1 MQKELDKLKE
11 KFQEQQKA
19 NAEALA
25 EERQARKKAE
35 AEAAVTNEKKKQQEA
50 EAATQ
55 AAQKGTNKL
64 IQDSISLLNKQTVY
78 FKKNPV
84 VYNSNILDANR
95 WKYQLNNII
104 NGKIT
109 NPDEAAD
116 IISKYRQWFDGMK
129 TSAVEAGITGA
140 TAIDK
145 IKHAITKF
153 GSWNIMTFAITK
165 LKRGLVD
172 IVKNVKELDAAM
184 TELQKVTDETSTRY
198 ERFVKDAAASAKQ
211 LGTTLVGIVN
221 ATSTF
226 ARLGYNI
233 DDASEYAKIATVYKN
248 VGDSIESIDDA
259 ASSLVSTMKAF
270 KLESISDAWGIIDLF
285 NEVGNSFATTSGDI
299 GEAMKRSAS
308 ALYEAGNTI
317 EQSVGLYTAAQTI
330 VQDADIVGTALKTLS
345 MRLRGTKTDLEAAGL
360 DVDGLA
366 SSTSSLRGEILALA
380 NVDIM
385 KSATEFKSTYEMLQD
400 LSKVWDKLE
409 ETSRARVLE
418 LVAGKR
424 MASTVAAIINNFD
437 IAEEVA
443 GLNYSG
449 SALKENEKYL
459 ESINGRIDVLKA
471 SYEELSQTVLDSG
484 LVKAFVD
491 IGNAVV
497 NAFNWLFSAEI
508 SSDSPIGKLGNISK
522 SVYEIKDSITSLI
535 PSLDHVSKIK
545 LWGILPTIIP
555 AITAISNV
563 LSKGNDN
570 GYVQVKREGTS
581 LRLAG
586 TDRWANEKEALSEK
600 DYLDFLGLGDYTK
613 AEKYLKKNKD
623 KFDGLFKD
631 ILTWKD
637 KIDED
642 GNKVVD
648 EKTGEVVKEFSPLFK
663 TDPQK
668 YQEKIKQFGAYA
680 DAADQIAHS
689 TEQAAEATD
698 MMGEAVVRD
707 TFKYK
712 AFTVA
717 AKAANVALST
727 LKSLAISFAIQLA
740 INAVVAFVDEL
751 KNGMS
756 NAVERVSDA
765 KSALESVDEKISDT
779 TKELEETQSRI
790 KDIQGL
796 GKLSITDASDL
807 RNLQLSNAQLL
818 VQLSLLEKEKELK
831 EAELN
836 AGKNAVWN
844 RFQNSRRDGY
854 YTSQGGQEKLT
865 QEEYVNYMRD
875 QLPKQYERIAA
886 LNQLASQRDLTAAE
900 KGELNL
906 LQSGIEK
913 AQTNLLE
920 IAENLKDIDSESS
933 NAVIAMI
940 AWLTSD
946 GKTQLELFN
955 TYAGSVSEGV
965 QKSLLDMAS
974 AGTLTEESLKRVV
987 PEQTLEAMVALCGSI
1002 ENVIYQYETMANSGA
1017 DVTGSLYA
1025 QARELEFINE
1035 DIDSLQ
1041 SSYKTLVAAISEYNA
1056 NGYMTVDTLQ
1066 SFLSLSDDYIDQLSL
1081 ENGQLVLNRDAI
1093 ISLTNARLDEMLARK
1108 WDDTVSRIDT
1118 IIKEKDATEETTEA
1132 IDSKTIAVSEMTDE
1146 LLRNY
1151 VVTQLGLKSEEEI
1164 NAEIR
1169 AAINSFN
1176 VYKAVIDSARRGTD
1190 RYTDATLG
1198 AAGATKSL
1206 VDAVD
1211 EKYKAIIDK
1220 EKARINAAKEVLED
1234 RKKDLQDELNALEDT
1249 YEAEDKLLELEK
1261 AKDRYEAA
1269 KANKNVR
1276 LYTADKGWQWVSDP
1290 QELEDAKNNLDEL
1303 HKEMERDEAKK
1314 AIQDQIDAIDDLIE
1328 KCDEALDILGQD
1340 WDDYVEHLNLI
1351 AEMQGLTMQ
1360 ELGDQVEGFAKRAI
1374 SWIRQYAAELAAAQA
1389 QAAAGLP
1396 TPGGN
1401 YPSDTTTSN
1410 NPSTG
1415 SDDYAKRRNEA
1426 ARKQDEARKEQERK
1440 QERKQKALDKNDA
1453 DYASHKI
1460 DSRTYYTT
1468 KGNILKGYYATGAK
1482 YVPSSGVY
1490 NVDDGI
1496 GRELIVRRGRFAG
1509 LEVGDGVVPADL
1521 TARLFSLARS
1531 PEQYIMPK
1539 VNSLLATLSANL
1551 IEKQPQAQQLSQ
1563 QPIYI
1568 NEVHVSGVNNMDEFL
1583 DELTKTVN
1591 RKRKV

>member
-1 MQKELDKLKE
+1 
-11 KFQEQQKA
+11 
-19 NAEALA
+19 
-25 EERQARKKAE
+25 
-35 AEAAVTNEKKKQQEA
+35 
-50 EAATQ
+50 
-55 AAQKGTNKL
+55 
-64 IQDSISLLNKQTVY
+64 
-78 FKKNPV
+78 
-84 VYNSNILDANR
+84 
-95 WKYQLNNII
+95 
-104 NGKIT
+104 
-109 NPDEAAD
+109 
-116 IISKYRQWFDGMK
+116 
-129 TSAVEAGITGA
+129 
-140 TAIDK
+140 
-145 IKHAITKF
+145 
-153 GSWNIMTFAITK
+153 
-165 LKRGLVD
+165 
-172 IVKNVKELDAAM
+172 
-184 TELQKVTDETSTRY
+184 
-198 ERFVKDAAASAKQ
+198 
-211 LGTTLVGIVN
+211 
-221 ATSTF
+221 
-226 ARLGYNI
+226 
-233 DDASEYAKIATVYKN
+233 
-248 VGDSIESIDDA
+248 
-259 ASSLVSTMKAF
+259 
-270 KLESISDAWGIIDLF
+270 
-285 NEVGNSFATTSGDI
+285 
-299 GEAMKRSAS
+299 MKRSAS

-330 VQDADIVGTALKTLS
+330 VQDADVVGTALKTLS

-360 DVDGLA
+360 DVEGLA
-366 SSTSSLRGEILALA
+366 SSTSALRSEILALA

-437 IAEEVA
+437 IAEEVV

-491 IGNAVV
+491 IGNAAV

-508 SSDSPIGKLGNISK
+508 SSDSPIGKLGIISNG
-522 SVYEIKDSITSLI
+522 VYEIKDAITSLI

-581 LRLAG
+581 LRFAG
-586 TDRWANEKEALSEK
+586 TDRWSNEKEALSGK
-600 DYLDFLGLGDYTK
+600 DYLDFLGFGDYTR
-613 AEKYLKKNKD
+613 AEEYLKKNKD

-631 ILTWKD
+631 ILVWNKKKNKD
-637 KIDED
+637 TGQDED
-642 GNKVVD
+642 VF
-648 EKTGEVVKEFSPLFK
+648 EPLFE
-663 TDPQK
+663 TDPQL

-717 AKAANVALST
+717 AKAANVALAT

-740 INAVVAFVDEL
+740 INAVVALVDEL

-765 KSALESVDEKISDT
+765 KTALESVDEKISDT

-790 KDIQGL
+790 NDIQNL

-818 VQLSLLEKEKELK
+818 VQLSLLEKERELK

-836 AGKNAVWN
+836 AGKNAVWD

-854 YTSQGGQEKLT
+854 YTSQGDQGKLT

-875 QLPKQYERIAA
+875 QLPKQYERIAT
-886 LNQLASQRDLTAAE
+886 LNKLASQRDLTTAE
-900 KGELNL
+900 KGELKL

-940 AWLTSD
+940 AWLTSS

-955 TYAGSVSEGV
+955 AYAGSISEGL
-965 QKSLLDMAS
+965 QKSLLEMAS
-974 AGTLTEESLKRVV
+974 AGTLAEESLKRIV
-987 PEQTLEAMVALCGSI
+987 PEKTLEAMVALCGSI
-1002 ENVIYQYETMANSGA
+1002 ENVIYQYENMANSGA
-1017 DVTGSLYA
+1017 DVTASLYA
-1025 QARELEFINE
+1025 QARELESINE
-1035 DIDSLQ
+1035 DMDSLQ
-1041 SSYKTLVAAISEYNA
+1041 SSYKTLVEAISEYNA

-1066 SFLSLSDDYIDQLSL
+1066 SFLSLSDDYIEALTL
-1081 ENGQLVLNRDAI
+1081 ENGQLVLNTDSI
-1093 ISLTNARLDEMLARK
+1093 IALANARLDEMLAKK
-1108 WDDTVSRIDT
+1108 WNQTVEVIDT
-1118 IIKEKDATEETTEA
+1118 LIKEKSSTEETTEA
-1132 IDSKTIAVSEMTDE
+1132 IQDKTYAIEDMTDAALE
-1146 LLRNY
+1146 NY
-1151 VVTQLGLKSEEEI
+1151 IVEQLGLKSNQEI
-1164 NAEIR
+1164 NSELR
-1169 AAINSFN
+1169 AAIDSFN
-1176 VYKAVIDSARRGTD
+1176 IYKAMIDSTRKGLG
-1190 RYTDATLG
+1190 RYTNTTLG
-1198 AAGATKSL
+1198 AANATKSL
-1206 VDAVD
+1206 TDAIKD
-1211 EKYKAIIDK
+1211 QYDDLLDK

-1234 RKKDLQDELNALEDT
+1234 RKKGLQDELDALEEQ
-1249 YEAEDKLLELEK
+1249 YEAEDKLLELQK

-1290 QELEDAKNNLDEL
+1290 QELEDAKNSLDEL

-1314 AIQDQIDAIDDLIE
+1314 AIQNQIDAIDDLID
-1328 KCDEALDILGQD
+1328 KCDDALDILGQD
-1340 WDDYVEHLNLI
+1340 WDDYIEHLNLV
-1351 AEMQGLTMQ
+1351 AEMQGLTMEQ
-1360 ELGDQVEGFAKRAI
+1360 LGYQVEGFVNRAI
-1374 SWIRQYAAELAAAQA
+1374 DLIKQYYDALNAA
-1389 QAAAGLP
+1389 AAAGSNLGSGSGKNTGGNNSTP
-1396 TPGGN
+1396 KPSPINPITGSDGTTIIPGRGSSFTIVGNEKGNTDLNWRTKDIDKKLSDLENTYRNTPGGGGMSEYVYN
-1401 YPSDTTTSN
+1401 KRKRELENEKSERLSKATGKA
-1410 NPSTG
+1410 TG
-1415 SDDYAKRRNEA
+1415 SKYIP
-1426 ARKQDEARKEQERK
+1426 
-1440 QERKQKALDKNDA
+1440 
-1453 DYASHKI
+1453 ASGI
-1460 DSRTYYTT
+1460 
-1468 KGNILKGYYATGAK
+1468 
-1482 YVPSSGVY
+1482 Y
-1490 NVDDGI
+1490 NVDEGSGSEI
-1496 GRELIVRRGRFAG
+1496 IARRGRYTR

-1521 TARLFSLARS
+1521 TARLFALAKS
-1531 PEQYIMPK
+1531 PEEYIMPK
-1539 VNSLLATLSANL
+1539 VSGLFATLAANL
-1551 IEKQPQAQQLSQ
+1551 IDRPGQSQPTTQ

-1568 NEVHVSGVNNMDEFL
+1568 ANVEVTGVEDVDGFL
-1583 DELTKTVN
+1583 DELTKIVN